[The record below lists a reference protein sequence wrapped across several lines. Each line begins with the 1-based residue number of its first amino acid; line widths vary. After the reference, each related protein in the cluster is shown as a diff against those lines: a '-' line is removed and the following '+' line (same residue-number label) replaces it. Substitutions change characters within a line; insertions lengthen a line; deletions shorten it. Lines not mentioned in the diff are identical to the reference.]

1 MYRLARLAVTLLCL
15 VFFWQSAAVNS
26 QENGE
31 DFVAA
36 EESKVSPQIE
46 EMAYREAVRAAE
58 DPEKFHQGVK
68 DISTLGA
75 FGGMTTEMAKFYWAV
90 AAVEF
95 THCLTSNDST
105 ACTQYM
111 QQLKDPVGHLGFVLF
126 MKTNKMTLDMAQT
139 LSRGRIN
146 PGMASYLGLAA
157 GMMAQSVFQDLYFHP
172 TVQALLKLHKIHDP
186 VAREAKRKEL
196 LNTLWKDFTQNTG
209 RYLFNKIPDVM
220 GLLGTAYVSHKTVQ
234 MLGHLFKHSD
244 RLIKFAFDKQ
254 TARTIIRF
262 GHGLYRN
269 RQLAKAGIK
278 FVFKGSKLVRVNP
291 VVAIASYF
299 AETVL
304 FLVLAPIIEEEVT
317 KVWDRGNAMIK
328 ISNGKTA
335 LEDLMNAGAS
345 PEAVEQ
351 VARVVNQGYDQFRKS
366 IMNKAEITKMRH
378 LQAIQDVD
386 MKYQKM
392 LMYYEWLGQGMDYK
406 ADLWTL
412 NQEAFHET
420 GLVNEINESNDYA
433 KTFFCGKSPEN
444 AVERTFD
451 VHGIPMP
458 FSYSYDFKYD
468 DNRTHYENMR
478 LNEGFF
484 RPTGIELSG
493 FKAFHVDNI
502 CEGDLNR
509 MNGGSRPGSYD
520 MVTCPLRSYPDTKQI
535 VWGNNR
541 VHAILCRIFMVQAR
555 SIVLR
560 TGMLKGRDVREDL
573 ADGLDETGG
582 KVLQKIYS
590 QRDLM
595 VMRFEKAVRVELLKA
610 MTGKEVSIDPDA
622 IRFNGPVQTTSYFTG
637 SYPLGIIAN
646 YDFENRVWGKYMTDY
661 TRYQKVLSKVWTE
674 NEKKREMALELQRYT
689 TMDYAFR
696 VRSTPFFQEIPRADW
711 QKIVHSYRTYIV
723 P

>member
-1 MYRLARLAVTLLCL
+1 MYRLARFALVLLCL
-15 VFFWQSAAVNS
+15 IFFWQSAAVKS
-26 QENGE
+26 QDGV
-31 DFVAA
+31 DFVND

-68 DISTLGA
+68 DISTLGQ
-75 FGGMTTEMAKFYWAV
+75 FGGITTEMAKFYWAV

-186 VAREAKRKEL
+186 VTRERKRKEL
-196 LNTLWKDFTQNTG
+196 LNTLWKDFTQNSG

-234 MLGHLFKHSD
+234 ILGHLFKHSD
-244 RLIKFAFDKQ
+244 RVIKFAFDKR
-254 TARTIIRF
+254 TAQTIIRF
-262 GHGLYRN
+262 GRGLYRN

-317 KVWDRGNAMIK
+317 KHWDRGNALIQ
-328 ISNGKTA
+328 ISNGRSA
-335 LEDLMNAGAS
+335 LKDLMDSGAS
-345 PEAVEQ
+345 NQAVEQ
-351 VARVVNQGYDQFRKS
+351 VARVVNQGFDQFRKS

-386 MKYQKM
+386 LKYQRM
-392 LMYYEWLGQGMDYK
+392 ITYYEWLVQGMDYNS
-406 ADLWTL
+406 DLWTL

-433 KTFFCGKSPEN
+433 KTFFCGKSPYD

-451 VHGIPMP
+451 VHGIPVP

-484 RPTGIELSG
+484 RPTGIELLG

-520 MVTCPLRSYPDTKQI
+520 IVTCPLRSYPDSKQI
-535 VWGNNR
+535 VWGNTQ

-560 TGMLKGRDVREDL
+560 TGMLKGREIRDDL
-573 ADGLDETGG
+573 ADALDETGG

-595 VMRFEKAVRVELLKA
+595 VMRFEKSVRLELLKA
-610 MTGKEVSIDPDA
+610 LTGKEVSIDSDA
-622 IRFNGPVQTTSYFTG
+622 IRFNGRVQTTSFLTG
-637 SYPLGIIAN
+637 SFPLGVIAN
-646 YDFENRVWGKYMTDY
+646 YDFENRIWGEYMTDY
-661 TRYQKVLSKVWTE
+661 TRYQKVFGKIWTE
-674 NEKKREMALELQRYT
+674 NEKKRETALELQRYT

-696 VRSTPFFQEIPRADW
+696 VRATPFFQEIPRTDW